1 MRRDLFAPVII
12 LLLACSVRAQESP
25 APEFER
31 LRTEG
36 RAALYNL
43 DYERARQSFAEI
55 VRLFPDHPAG
65 PYQLAAALWLQKL
78 NETRRLQSSLYNSE
92 SFYAKNEDRVDERM
106 VQEFRRLT
114 DRAEALAKVRLNK
127 DPRDADALYYLG
139 ATAALRAAFAGSV
152 ERRFIAALRE
162 GNSAV
167 DRHRELLKL
176 VPSYR
181 DAELT
186 IGLYD
191 YVVGSLPLPVK
202 LLASI
207 VGHRGSRRRGIET
220 LERVAREGRWAQDDA
235 RVILIAIYK
244 REGRVEDALNVAR
257 ELAARYPRN
266 YLFKLELADALA
278 LCAADLKR
286 TGELERA
293 AAAEREAIAAFE
305 ALLRERPARA
315 PDLVRFRFG
324 EALVAL
330 GQPARA
336 AQEFLAAATVPT
348 AEPSLATMA
357 QLRAAQAL
365 DLAGRR
371 AEAMVQYRAVL
382 ARPNVYDVHELAQRG
397 LREPFNERAE
407 ERR

>member
-1 MRRDLFAPVII
+1 MKRSVFVLAI
-12 LLLACSVRAQESP
+12 LLVAGNARAQEL
-25 APEFER
+25 EFER
-31 LRTEG
+31 LRAEG
-36 RAALYNL
+36 RTALYNL
-43 DYERARQSFAEI
+43 DYERARQHFAEMA
-55 VRLFPDHPAG
+55 RRFSDHPAG
-65 PYQLAAALWLQKL
+65 PYQLAATLWLQKL
-78 NETRRLQSSLYNSE
+78 NEARRLQSSLYNSE
-92 SFYAKNEDRVDERM
+92 SFYAQNEDRVDERT
-106 VQEFRRLT
+106 VQEFRLLT
-114 DRAEALAKVRLNK
+114 DRAEKLAKARLKK

-152 ERRFIAALRE
+152 ERRFIPALRE
-162 GNSAV
+162 GNTAV

-176 VPSYR
+176 DPSYR

-186 IGLYD
+186 VGLYD

-207 VGHRGSRRRGIET
+207 VGHRGSKRRGIET

-244 REGRVEDALNVAR
+244 REGRIEDALNAAR
-257 ELAARYPRN
+257 ELTARYPRN

-278 LCAADLKR
+278 LRAVDFKR
-286 TGELERA
+286 AGETEKA
-293 AAAEREAIAAFE
+293 TAAEREAIANFD

-324 EALVAL
+324 EALMAL
-330 GQPARA
+330 GQPMRA
-336 AQEFLAAATVPT
+336 AQEFLAAATASG
-348 AEPSLATMA
+348 AEASLATMA
-357 QLRAAQAL
+357 RLRAAQAL

-382 ARPNVYDVHELAQRG
+382 ARPNVYDAHELAQRG
-397 LREPFNERAE
+397 LREPFSERAE